1 MRLHCPHVARLSKH
15 STVFLQQASWLS
27 LLRAGWSVCWAVWW
41 TRGTKHCFFEGGH
54 LLCQW
59 SSYTSFPG
67 LWKSSE
73 VPTPQTVSTPLT
85 TLPPSVGT
93 LNPGYFEFLKV
104 TQPNHTQLR
113 SRIQVQAL
121 LMTALGPSR
130 YSTLGY
136 DTDKP
141 RYVAQALRSWVWHTP
156 RCMV

>member
-1 MRLHCPHVARLSKH
+1 MGTCFAIDPPTLPSLAFERAAKSPLHKQSPPH
-15 STVFLQQASWLS
+15 
-27 LLRAGWSVCWAVWW
+27 
-41 TRGTKHCFFEGGH
+41 
-54 LLCQW
+54 
-59 SSYTSFPG
+59 
-67 LWKSSE
+67 
-73 VPTPQTVSTPLT
+73 LT

-130 YSTLGY
+130 YSTQGY

-141 RYVAQALRSWVWHTP
+141 RYAAQALRSWLWHTP
-156 RCMV
+156 RYMV

>member
-141 RYVAQALRSWVWHTP
+141 RYAAQALRSWVWHTP